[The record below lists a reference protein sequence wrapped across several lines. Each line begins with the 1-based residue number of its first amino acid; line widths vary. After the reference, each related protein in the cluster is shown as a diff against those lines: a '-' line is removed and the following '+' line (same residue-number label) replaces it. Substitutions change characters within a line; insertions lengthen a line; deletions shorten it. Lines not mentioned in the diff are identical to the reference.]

1 MRRAWTLIGVLLL
14 VVVTAYIASANG
26 KEAASGPLTGH
37 WECVAHSIV
46 EGDVPFSLDLK
57 QNREDVTGKFTN
69 ASGEVPLTSTSY
81 KKGVLE
87 IHLVAPDGSYAATGK
102 LVHGQLSGHWS
113 KRQEAEGG
121 WDCRKSA
128 PGKQ

>member
-1 MRRAWTLIGVLLL
+1 MRLAWTLIGVLLL
-14 VVVTAYIASANG
+14 VAATAYIASANG

-46 EGDVPFSLDLK
+46 QGDEPFSLDLK
-57 QNREDVTGKFTN
+57 QNREEVTGKFVN
-69 ASGEVPLTSTSY
+69 GSGEIPLTSTSY
-81 KKGVLE
+81 NKGVLE
-87 IHLVAPDGSYAATGK
+87 IHLKAPDGSYAATGK

-113 KRQEAEGG
+113 KSQEAEGG

-128 PGKQ
+128 PAK